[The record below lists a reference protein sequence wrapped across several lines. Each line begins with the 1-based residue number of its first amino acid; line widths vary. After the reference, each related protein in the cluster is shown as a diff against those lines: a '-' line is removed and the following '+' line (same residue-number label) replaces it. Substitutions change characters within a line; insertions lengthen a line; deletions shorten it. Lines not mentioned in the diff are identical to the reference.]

1 MIVLEGDKEE
11 EEKGA
16 SARERGSGR
25 RGGSRRGGVRT
36 RVTESERSDRGG
48 GEEEVGELPDGRFED
63 AVTGG
68 E

>member
-1 MIVLEGDKEE
+1 VLENE
-11 EEKGA
+11 GA
-16 SARERGSGR
+16 
-25 RGGSRRGGVRT
+25 GGGAALGEGGVRT
-36 RVTESERSDRGG
+36 RVTESGRSDRGG